1 MDFTSIHNEY
11 LSLQEELH
19 QVQKQLTKSAIEI
32 RLTNDHVYPLAIPLA
47 LRKTITTRKNRET
60 REKQDHEKKI
70 QTLRNYFQEHNMKSE
85 VFDPTPYEIPHGE
98 SFTDMTDVSEYQ

>member
-1 MDFTSIHNEY
+1 MDFTSIHKEY

-19 QVQKQLTKSAIEI
+19 QVQKQLTKSAIEV

-47 LRKTITTRKNRET
+47 LRKTITTRKNQEA

-70 QTLRNYFQEHNMKSE
+70 QTLQNYFQEHNMISE
-85 VFDPTPYEIPHGE
+85 VFDPTPYEIPHGD